1 MTQTQILPDMSS
13 LLFPV
18 STEPNWGP
26 NGKDVYERT
35 YQRTKAD
42 GTKETWSDTVR
53 RVVRG
58 NLSLV
63 PSDRV
68 WVGEE
73 DELYDLIYN
82 FRAIPGGRHL
92 WMSGVEGRQFL
103 FNCYVSG
110 WGDKLSDHFAF
121 TFNQLMEGGG
131 VGANYSMSHLGNY
144 VVRNMVRVHIV
155 CDPEHENYDDLLKAG
170 LLSADYAPEYG
181 GAIEVDDSREGWVE
195 ALTRVIDISEDN
207 EPANARFDK
216 VAGEYLPELVF
227 DVSNIR
233 AAGKRIKT
241 FGGTSAGPVPFAKM
255 ITQIGHLLN
264 DAWLNGVDGP
274 FAMTMDHIIATCVVS
289 GNVRRSARMSIMHWN
304 DPWIDWFLGCKQT
317 TLSHWSTN
325 ISVEIDDEFVS
336 YIQDNSSPESETDIT
351 KRNQARRVYE
361 AIVSGMLEN
370 GEPGIWNS
378 SLSNAG
384 EPNRI
389 VATNPC
395 GEIPLEPW
403 ENCNLGHVNLGAY
416 VSSTGVVDSN
426 GLARAHEL
434 MARFLLRATFG
445 DITDPKTADVV
456 LRNRRIGV
464 GHIGFADFL
473 AKQGILFSRAWEHA
487 LVVEM
492 LYTNKYIVDKAVSNY
507 AHELRIPVPV
517 KSTTMAPTG
526 TIAKLAGTSEG
537 IAPYFARYYIQRIR
551 FSQVDPDQK
560 AKLEEYIS
568 KGYRVVEDPAMPY
581 TSVVEIPTKTSM
593 VTTLEEMGI
602 PPHYA
607 QSADEISFNDFL
619 QIQAMY
625 QRYWADNAISCTI
638 NIKPNLHTVPEIME
652 TLKPF
657 LGVLKGTTV
666 FPERGYD
673 LPPLERI
680 TLTEYE
686 ALRGSQRV
694 AEGDGID
701 PDCATGAC
709 PVR

>member
-1 MTQTQILPDMSS
+1 MTLIQLNTNSS
-13 LLFPV
+13 LSLE
-18 STEPNWGP
+18 STEPAWGP
-26 NGKDVYERT
+26 NGKEVYERT

-42 GTKETWSDTVR
+42 GTKETWRETVT
-53 RVVRG
+53 RVVDG

-63 PSDRV
+63 PARRN
-68 WVGEE
+68 WAGERE
-73 DELYDLIYN
+73 ELIDLLYN

-110 WGDKLSDHFAF
+110 WGDRLSDHFAF

-131 VGANYSMSHLGNY
+131 VGANYSMREIGNY

-155 CDPEHENYDDLLKAG
+155 CSPEHENYRDLQEAG
-170 LLSADYAPEYG
+170 LLSTEYVSDFG

-195 ALTRVIDISEDN
+195 ALTRTIDLASAY
-207 EPANARFDK
+207 EPDNARVDGNT
-216 VAGEYLPELVF
+216 GEYLPELIY

-255 ITQIGHLLN
+255 ITQVGHLLS

-274 FAMTMDHIIATCVVS
+274 WAMSMDHVIATCVVS

-304 DPWIDWFLGCKQT
+304 DPWIDWFVDAKKT

-325 ISVEIDDEFVS
+325 ISVEIDDEFIS
-336 YIQDNSSPESETDIT
+336 YLNSDREMFAEYDRE
-351 KRNQARRVYE
+351 KWDRAHKVYK

-378 SLSNAG
+378 TLSNVG
-384 EPNRI
+384 EPNW
-389 VATNPC
+389 VSATNPC

-403 ENCNLGHVNLGAY
+403 ENCNLGHINLGAF
-416 VSSTGVVDSN
+416 VSDDGIVDYD
-426 GLARAHEL
+426 GLARAHTL

-445 DITDPKTADVV
+445 DISDPKTLDVV

-464 GHIGFADFL
+464 GHIGFADYL
-473 AKQGILFSRAWEHA
+473 AKQGILFSQSWKDIAVHQ
-487 LVVEM
+487 M
-492 LYTNKYIVDKAVSNY
+492 LMSMKYRVDTAVSEY

-526 TIAKLAGTSEG
+526 TIAKLAGSSEG

-551 FSQVDPDQK
+551 FSEVDPDQA
-560 AKLEEYIS
+560 AKIEWYRS
-568 KGYRVVEDPAMPY
+568 QGYRVVTDPATPY
-581 TSVVEIPTKTSM
+581 TQVVEIPTKTSM
-593 VTTLEEMGI
+593 VSKLEEMGLA
-602 PPHYA
+602 PHYA
-607 QSADEISFNDFL
+607 QSADEVSFKDFL
-619 QIQAMY
+619 EIQAMY

-638 NIKPNLHTVPEIME
+638 NLKPSLHTVEELEE
-652 TLKPF
+652 TLLPY

-666 FPERGYD
+666 FPERGYE

-680 TLTEYE
+680 SLTEYE

-694 AEGDGID
+694 SEGDGID
-701 PDCATGAC
+701 PECSTGAC